1 MKPHLQEAFAQDNR
15 VEYLKYKER
24 INAKNNRYYAK
35 NKERILAKRK
45 AIASKASVEEL
56 VVTPPPNLPSLCR
69 PQHSVLLYT
78 QNQDT

>member
-35 NKERILAKRK
+35 NKEKILAKRK
-45 AIASKASVEEL
+45 ATSSKASVEEL
-56 VVTPPPNLPSLCR
+56 VVTPSPNHPSLVR
-69 PQHSVLLYT
+69 PHSVLLYT
-78 QNQDT
+78 QNPDT

>member
-1 MKPHLQEAFAQDNR
+1 MKPHPQEAFAQDNR

-35 NKERILAKRK
+35 NKENILAKRK
-45 AIASKASVEEL
+45 ATASKASVEEL
-56 VVTPPPNLPSLCR
+56 VVTPPRDPPCLR
-69 PQHSVLLYT
+69 QHSVLSHT

>member
-15 VEYLKYKER
+15 EEYLKYRER

-35 NKERILAKRK
+35 NKEKVLAKRK
-45 AIASKASVEEL
+45 ATYAQKSVEESG
-56 VVTPPPNLPSLCR
+56 VKPTPNPPCLLR
-69 PQHSVLLYT
+69 QHSVPLHT

>member
-35 NKERILAKRK
+35 NKEKIQAKRK

-56 VVTPPPNLPSLCR
+56 VVTPPPNLPSLVR
-69 PQHSVLLYT
+69 QHSVLLHT

>member
-15 VEYLKYKER
+15 VEYLKYRER

-35 NKERILAKRK
+35 NKEKVLAKRK
-45 AIASKASVEEL
+45 ATYAQKSVEESG
-56 VVTPPPNLPSLCR
+56 VKPTPNPPCLLR
-69 PQHSVLLYT
+69 QHMVPLHT

>member
-1 MKPHLQEAFAQDNR
+1 MKAHLQEAFAQDNR
-15 VEYLKYKER
+15 EEYLKYRER
-24 INAKNNRYYAK
+24 INAKN
-35 NKERILAKRK
+35 KEKILAKRK

-56 VVTPPPNLPSLCR
+56 VVTPPPNLPSLVR

>member
-1 MKPHLQEAFAQDNR
+1 MKPHLQEAFAKDNR

-35 NKERILAKRK
+35 NKEAKRK
-45 AIASKASVEEL
+45 ATASKASVEEL
-56 VVTPPPNLPSLCR
+56 VVTPPPNLPSLVR
-69 PQHSVLLYT
+69 PQHSVLLCI

>member
-24 INAKNNRYYAK
+24 INAKN
-35 NKERILAKRK
+35 KERILAKRK
-45 AIASKASVEEL
+45 ATASKASVEEL
-56 VVTPPPNLPSLCR
+56 VVTPPPNLPSLVR
-69 PQHSVLLYT
+69 QHSVLLYT

>member
-45 AIASKASVEEL
+45 ATSSKASVEEL
-56 VVTPPPNLPSLCR
+56 VVTPPPNLPSLVR
-69 PQHSVLLYT
+69 QHSALLYT
-78 QNQDT
+78 QNPDT

>member
-1 MKPHLQEAFAQDNR
+1 MKPYLQEAFAQDNR

-35 NKERILAKRK
+35 NKEKVLAKRK
-45 AIASKASVEEL
+45 ATYAQKSVEESG
-56 VVTPPPNLPSLCR
+56 VKPTPNPPCLLR
-69 PQHSVLLYT
+69 QHMVPLHT